1 MQTVGA
7 RTRFGRRGAP
17 RLVTSTFMLVM
28 LSTFA
33 YFVSIGALIPTLPRF
48 VKGPLD
54 GSEVDVGFVVGSFAL
69 TAVLIRPFIG
79 GVGDRRG
86 RRVLMVA
93 GGAIVAASV
102 VGYVWASSLAVLVA
116 LRLVSGIGEAA
127 FYVGAAS
134 VINDLAPD
142 ARRGEALSLFSLAL
156 YGGLAVGPVVGETVL
171 GDGRFAATWIA
182 SAAAA
187 ALAAVVG
194 TIVRETRPETE
205 LPAGRPQLIHPA
217 GLLPGVV
224 LACSVLGLA
233 GYNTFVPLYALELGL
248 DGSRVVLALYSAIVL
263 GIRSFGARIPDRLG
277 PARCARIALL
287 ASGAGLGVV
296 AVWGDL
302 PGLVAGTALFSVGQ
316 ALTFPALMTV
326 AVSSAPAGERG
337 AVVGTFTAFFD
348 LAFGAG
354 AIALGGV
361 AEALGYRG
369 SFALAAVVSLL
380 GVALMA
386 VRASRRPAEEPAM
399 DEAA

>member
-1 MQTVGA
+1 
-7 RTRFGRRGAP
+7 
-17 RLVTSTFMLVM
+17 MLVM

-48 VKGPLD
+48 VKGPLG

-79 GVGDRRG
+79 SVGDRRG
-86 RRVLMVA
+86 RRVLMIA
-93 GGAIVAASV
+93 GSAIVAVSV
-102 VGYVWASSLAVLVA
+102 AGYVAATTLAALVA
-116 LRLVSGIGEAA
+116 LRLVSGIGEAG

-142 ARRGEALSLFSLAL
+142 ERRGEALSLFSLAL
-156 YGGLAVGPVVGETVL
+156 YGGLAVGPIVGETVL
-171 GDGRFAATWIA
+171 GDGRFSATWLV

-187 ALAAVVG
+187 AVAAMIG
-194 TIVRETRPETE
+194 AIVRETRPETE
-205 LPAGRPQLIHPA
+205 SRSGRHRLVHPA
-217 GLLPGVV
+217 GLVPGVV

-263 GIRSFGARIPDRLG
+263 GIRSFGARIPDRMG
-277 PARCARIALL
+277 PARCARVALL
-287 ASGAGLGVV
+287 ASGVGLGVV
-296 AVWGDL
+296 AVWGEL
-302 PGLVAGTALFSVGQ
+302 PGLVAGTALFAVGQ

-326 AVSSAPAGERG
+326 AVAGAPPGERG

-369 SFALAAVVSLL
+369 SFALAAIVSIL

-386 VRASRRPAEEPAM
+386 VRASRRMAEEPAM
-399 DEAA
+399 EEAA